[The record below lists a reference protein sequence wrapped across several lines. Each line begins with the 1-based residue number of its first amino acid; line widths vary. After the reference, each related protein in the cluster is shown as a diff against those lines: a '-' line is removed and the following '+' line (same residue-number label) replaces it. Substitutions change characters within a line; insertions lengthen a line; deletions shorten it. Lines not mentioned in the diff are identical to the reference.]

1 MSTFRDSRALPV
13 PDGWAHHLEAWRVA
27 LVAAGR
33 SPRTIR
39 TRLEHLEHVAR
50 AMGGD
55 VAGVSA
61 ARLIAWAGAQRWA
74 AETRRSHYASLRGF
88 FAWAHGV
95 GVIAV
100 NPAATLPHV
109 APGVPCPRAAPP
121 LAISTALA
129 RADARGT
136 LMVRLGLEAGLRRGE
151 IAAVHGRDLVEDL
164 AGWSLMV
171 HGKGGKDRLLPLPAD
186 LGQSVRAATVNG
198 FAFPGRDGGHL
209 SPRRVGEILA
219 ELLPGQWTGHALRH
233 AFAARVDEV
242 TGGDLA
248 VVQDLLGHA
257 SPVTTRIYVPRNL
270 GRMRAAV
277 VAASA

>member
-100 NPAATLPHV
+100 NPAAVSRALN
-109 APGVPCPRAAPP
+109 VP
-121 LAISTALA
+121 
-129 RADARGT
+129 
-136 LMVRLGLEAGLRRGE
+136 V
-151 IAAVHGRDLVEDL
+151 
-164 AGWSLMV
+164 
-171 HGKGGKDRLLPLPAD
+171 
-186 LGQSVRAATVNG
+186 
-198 FAFPGRDGGHL
+198 
-209 SPRRVGEILA
+209 
-219 ELLPGQWTGHALRH
+219 
-233 AFAARVDEV
+233 
-242 TGGDLA
+242 
-248 VVQDLLGHA
+248 
-257 SPVTTRIYVPRNL
+257 
-270 GRMRAAV
+270 
-277 VAASA
+277 

>member
-39 TRLEHLEHVAR
+39 T
-50 AMGGD
+50 
-55 VAGVSA
+55 
-61 ARLIAWAGAQRWA
+61 
-74 AETRRSHYASLRGF
+74 
-88 FAWAHGV
+88 
-95 GVIAV
+95 
-100 NPAATLPHV
+100 
-109 APGVPCPRAAPP
+109 
-121 LAISTALA
+121 
-129 RADARGT
+129 
-136 LMVRLGLEAGLRRGE
+136 
-151 IAAVHGRDLVEDL
+151 
-164 AGWSLMV
+164 
-171 HGKGGKDRLLPLPAD
+171 
-186 LGQSVRAATVNG
+186 
-198 FAFPGRDGGHL
+198 
-209 SPRRVGEILA
+209 
-219 ELLPGQWTGHALRH
+219 
-233 AFAARVDEV
+233 RVDEV

>member
-100 NPAATLPHV
+100 
-109 APGVPCPRAAPP
+109 
-121 LAISTALA
+121 
-129 RADARGT
+129 
-136 LMVRLGLEAGLRRGE
+136 
-151 IAAVHGRDLVEDL
+151 
-164 AGWSLMV
+164 
-171 HGKGGKDRLLPLPAD
+171 
-186 LGQSVRAATVNG
+186 
-198 FAFPGRDGGHL
+198 
-209 SPRRVGEILA
+209 
-219 ELLPGQWTGHALRH
+219 
-233 AFAARVDEV
+233 
-242 TGGDLA
+242 
-248 VVQDLLGHA
+248 VQDLLGHA